1 MPGQVKEVKTQERNL
16 KSNSRNEASAESYIK
31 ENEHCEKYNE
41 SYREEEREQQKREI
55 NNHFKRIRE
64 NMFHIWKTEKI

>member
-41 SYREEEREQQKREI
+41 SYREEEREQQ
-55 NNHFKRIRE
+55 
-64 NMFHIWKTEKI
+64 